1 MSFKS
6 SFTSRRVPCPQGAE
20 MKESVVFINR
30 TAKVVKGGRRFGF
43 TALVVTGDGA
53 GHVGFGL
60 GKSGEVPI
68 AITKGG
74 EQAKKSMVKVPLQ
87 GTTIPHD
94 VIGKFG
100 PTKVV
105 LLPGKPGTG
114 VIAGAAVR
122 AVAEAAG
129 IKDIRTKVIGSNN
142 PNNVL
147 AAAFEGLLR
156 LRTPETVAKG
166 RGVPVNEV
174 GYQTA

>member
-6 SFTSRRVPCPQGAE
+6 SFTSRRVQLPQGAD
-20 MKESVVFINR
+20 MKETVVFINR

-53 GHVGFGL
+53 GHVGYGL
-60 GKSGEVPI
+60 GKSGEVPL

-74 EQAKKSMVKVPLQ
+74 EQARKAVIRVPLA

-94 VIGKFG
+94 IVGKFG

-122 AVAEAAG
+122 AIAEAAG

-147 AAAFEGLLR
+147 SAAMEGLLR
-156 LRTPETVAKG
+156 LRTAESVARG
-166 RGVPVNEV
+166 RGLQLPEI
-174 GYQTA
+174 GYQSA